1 MCWTCLWRHGGGVD
15 NSATPV
21 PTLKPT
27 FPSPVPRAYLIVG
40 QAQQRVA
47 HGAYVLRSSLTQDH
61 GLERMDVLQ
70 TNRIY
75 HRQA

>member
-1 MCWTCLWRHGGGVD
+1 M
-15 NSATPV
+15 
-21 PTLKPT
+21 
-27 FPSPVPRAYLIVG
+27 PRAYLIVG